1 VIAKALAQLS
11 CSLCTAYVLH
21 GHNDLFHN
29 VEDPLEISHNLLKL
43 IGPSLAVAAKPQQQ
57 PIKSLFKREFP
68 LLDLVKLLAGSKV
81 QNPYEPIEHEP
92 GSQKLMIEGELA
104 LYDLLSMEEL

>member
-11 CSLCTAYVLH
+11 CALGTTDVLH
-21 GHNDLFHN
+21 SHDDLFHN
-29 VEDPLEISHNLLKL
+29 VEDPLEISHDLLKL
-43 IGPSLAVAAKPQQQ
+43 IGLSLAVASKPQQQ
-57 PIKSLFKREFP
+57 ALKSLFKREFP
-68 LLDLVKLLAGSKV
+68 LLDLGKLLAGSKV

-104 LYDLLSMEEL
+104 LYDL